1 MNASTTKFDIN
12 LHFDCDCH
20 ILSEPCHILSEM
32 EAMEAGTSSSMP
44 KDMKDKIFECKSMAI
59 YNKWQERF
67 SKFVNDNNREENL
80 ESIYAFFDKMSESYA
95 ASTLWQAYSCLNKFY
110 TTYKGWN
117 SFNDH
122 PFLKHFLKKLEKES
136 TKKKSLVL
144 SKEDLFKFIETAPS
158 DNLKFLVRKA
168 VAIIGYFG
176 GLRCAELAN
185 LNFSTIE
192 IKSESISVFIRSS
205 KTDPHGKSNF
215 YFTIPKVSESVDT
228 CPFNLIKM
236 YVNAVS
242 DKSGR
247 FFKNFNVKSKS
258 FSCQPMGR
266 NTIAGIPKFM
276 ANFLDLETPEQSIY
290 RTLLSPECSN
300 SFS

>member
-1 MNASTTKFDIN
+1 M
-12 LHFDCDCH
+12 
-20 ILSEPCHILSEM
+20 
-32 EAMEAGTSSSMP
+32 
-44 KDMKDKIFECKSMAI
+44 
-59 YNKWQERF
+59 
-67 SKFVNDNNREENL
+67 
-80 ESIYAFFDKMSESYA
+80 
-95 ASTLWQAYSCLNKFY
+95 
-110 TTYKGWN
+110 
-117 SFNDH
+117 
-122 PFLKHFLKKLEKES
+122 
-136 TKKKSLVL
+136 VL

-185 LNFSTIE
+185 LNFSDIE

-247 FFKNFNVKSKS
+247 FFNNFNVKSKS

-276 ANFLDLETPEQSIY
+276 ANFLDLETPEQYTGHCFRRSAATALADSGGLYDDDETAVQMEEQCSGRRIRRSEQKPQAGGSKITVSVEGRPKRCLEFEY
-290 RTLLSPECSN
+290 QKRRRERTHHFELRKCCYQFLSRGPI
-300 SFS
+300 FYHYHLFLAVVQRMQ